1 MKTTCTSE
9 RENQDDPNA
18 FTTRALEIE
27 SSICI
32 PSAIEELF
40 GTWKHANCLTAGR
53 EARGEMGDDNIEWK
67 VLTSALQYARMK
79 TGSVG
84 FAIWGCSNSRC
95 LCALAEH
102 HQDSRVTD
110 LESFCLKG
118 FCSAT
123 VLVRSNTKAILQVV
137 RHKQQ
142 QYDNSLPEYI
152 CTRHASIDIY
162 VILKKILRDPCH
174 LWSCFS
180 WVVSLPGYSPR
191 FVRLYLHSSLVKSK

>member
-67 VLTSALQYARMK
+67 VLTTSALQYARMK

-84 FAIWGCSNSRC
+84 FAVWGCSNSRC

-118 FCSAT
+118 FCSAIGSFQHKSNIT
-123 VLVRSNTKAILQVV
+123 GRSAQTTTIRQLSTRIYLYSTRFH
-137 RHKQQ
+137 RHLCYPQEHSAR
-142 QYDNSLPEYI
+142 SLPFM
-152 CTRHASIDIY
+152 
-162 VILKKILRDPCH
+162 VMLQL
-174 LWSCFS
+174 
-180 WVVSLPGYSPR
+180 VVSLPGYSPR